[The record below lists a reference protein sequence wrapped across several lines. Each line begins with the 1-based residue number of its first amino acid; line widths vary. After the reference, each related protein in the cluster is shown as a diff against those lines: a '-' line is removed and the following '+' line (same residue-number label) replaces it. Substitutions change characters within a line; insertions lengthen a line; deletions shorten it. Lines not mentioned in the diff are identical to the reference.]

1 MIHSF
6 SKDYLSQ
13 ANTFKMILP
22 SLMRFLTVALEE
34 LTKWSGY
41 DQDRRIRKDAQELY
55 QRCIDYCIL
64 IAGKSFDQSLWMRSR
79 STLYDE
85 TNSNDD
91 TASIHTVDSSSL
103 FETSTSTTTNT
114 NATQVDSTNADNAS
128 MRNVSISNVSDMEK
142 KTSWKWREDVMIQQV
157 NQYLANQVI
166 PRLRLLVGDNDK
178 INSLLNNLVYY
189 VIGPGLKSKV

>member
-1 MIHSF
+1 
-6 SKDYLSQ
+6 
-13 ANTFKMILP
+13 MILP

-79 STLYDE
+79 STTLYDE

-91 TASIHTVDSSSL
+91 TASVHTVDSSSL
-103 FETSTSTTTNT
+103 FETSTSTTIHTN
-114 NATQVDSTNADNAS
+114 NATQMDSDTAS

-142 KTSWKWREDVMIQQV
+142 KSSWKWREDVMIQQI